1 MAELIAPSG
10 PVDIA
15 VVGFPE
21 TTPDERVTAAVHD
34 AVASGAVRVLD
45 ALVVSKADD
54 GALTIVDV
62 DDADEALDLLGF
74 PADLPGFLA
83 EGDALDVG
91 AELPPGTSAVI
102 IAWENVWAARLRLA
116 LSEADGVIALHER
129 IEPDAVAV
137 AVQAIVVT
145 EDA

>member
-1 MAELIAPSG
+1 MAEFIAPSG

-21 TTPDERVTAAVHD
+21 RTPDDRVTAAVHD

-45 ALVVSKADD
+45 ALVVSKDDD
-54 GALTIVDV
+54 GALTVVDV
-62 DDADEALDLLGF
+62 EDAVDALDLLGF
-74 PADLPGFLA
+74 SADLPGFLA

-116 LSEADGVIALHER
+116 LHEAGGVIALHER
-129 IEPDAVAV
+129 IQPDDVAV
-137 AVQAIVVT
+137 AVQAVAVT
-145 EDA
+145 QDA